1 MYTRCDSCPT
11 NEGVRAFQPHSSLQ
25 EILKHPNGALRR
37 FLCPERVLR
46 ALRGVPSDRVIF
58 TTLNGHAIV
67 SGRGDTLQTD
77 KFHLEGHPAA
87 QAITLERPS
96 GDVIGA
102 TIFETACPELR
113 GLDALHFYSLSGEL
127 IHRVIFSPGN
137 YSAVFA
143 NMDEIAI
150 QSPKDYIEANDKVL
164 SLTEIKS
171 LKTNWDQLGTLGHLE
186 HLKRYQGH
194 SRQKTLPHMGRD
206 KAIKMRAEG
215 LFPWLNYLH
224 KNGLVYSRI
233 IPQLGWLQSDA
244 SEVQSVSLSRGY
256 IAVESAAGATLI
268 DQSSISCCWETRFLD
283 GGVSVSLIEIY
294 SRCGKCV
301 VVFAPFRNFLLNHW
315 LEVTSKFSQR

>member
-11 NEGVRAFQPHSSLQ
+11 NEGLVAFQPHSSLQ
-25 EILKHPNGALRR
+25 EILRYPKSALRR
-37 FLCPERVLR
+37 SLCPERVLR
-46 ALRGVPSDRVIF
+46 ALRSVPSDRVIF
-58 TTLNGHAIV
+58 TTLNSHALV

-137 YSAVFA
+137 HSAVFA

-150 QSPKDYIEANDKVL
+150 QPPKDDIQANDKVF

-171 LKTNWDQLGTLGHLE
+171 LKMNWDQLGALGHLE
-186 HLKRYQGH
+186 HLKRYQGR
-194 SRQKTLPHMGRD
+194 SRHKILPHMGRD
-206 KAIKMRAEG
+206 RAIRMRAEG

-233 IPQLGWLQSDA
+233 IPQFGWLQSDS

-268 DQSSISCCWETRFLD
+268 DQSNISCCWETRFLD
-283 GGVSVSLIEIY
+283 GGLSVSLIEIY

-301 VVFAPFRNFLLNHW
+301 MVLAPFRNFLLNHW
-315 LEVTSKFSQR
+315 LEVTSKLSQR

>member
-11 NEGVRAFQPHSSLQ
+11 NGDLVACQPHHSLQ
-25 EILKHPNGALRR
+25 EILRHPSGALRR

-46 ALRGVPSDRVIF
+46 ALNGVPSDKVIF
-58 TTLNGHAIV
+58 TTLNSHAMI

-87 QAITLERPS
+87 QAVTIERPS

-137 YSAVFA
+137 HSAVFA
-143 NMDEIAI
+143 SMDEVHIHP
-150 QSPKDYIEANDKVL
+150 PKDHIDSNDKVF

-171 LKTNWDQLGTLGHLE
+171 LKTNWDQLGALGHLE
-186 HLKRYQGH
+186 HLKRYRGR

-206 KAIKMRAEG
+206 RAIRMRAEG

-233 IPQLGWLQSDA
+233 IPQSGWLQSDS
-244 SEVQSVSLSRGY
+244 SEVQSVSLSNGY
-256 IAVESAAGATLI
+256 VAIESAVGATLI
-268 DQSSISCCWETRFLD
+268 DQSNISYCWETRFLD
-283 GGVSVSLIEIY
+283 GGVSVSLVEMY
-294 SRCGKCV
+294 SRCGECV
-301 VVFAPFRNFLLNHW
+301 MVLAPFRNFLLNHW
-315 LEVTSKFSQR
+315 LEVTSQLSPR